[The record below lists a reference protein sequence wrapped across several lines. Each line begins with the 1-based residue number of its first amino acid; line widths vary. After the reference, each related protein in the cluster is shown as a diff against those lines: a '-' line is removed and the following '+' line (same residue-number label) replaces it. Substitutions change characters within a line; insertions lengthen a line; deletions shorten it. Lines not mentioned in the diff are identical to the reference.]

1 MSLVN
6 LCEVFAQRYM
16 ADNGTIEITGLE
28 ERIKKFG
35 EASTKNPMMEK
46 RIREVI
52 RKVLSEVRKN
62 MQRSAKVGLNMNAD
76 PRNAYKAVRMAV
88 YRRIFGG
95 QVNILQSYGAK
106 PGIYYEPA
114 RHPSHRGGNRMKQ
127 SERTHD
133 IMSYQGV
140 DRGFILRFL
149 NAGTDVRYA
158 VHGRN
163 GRTQAQRDRFIENIG
178 GRGHRGSIKARNWF
192 GPRSQEELENAAR
205 NIDALIDDILS
216 GILY

>member
-1 MSLVN
+1 
-6 LCEVFAQRYM
+6 M
-16 ADNGTIEITGLE
+16 ADNGTIEIKGLE
-28 ERIKKFG
+28 ERIKQFG

-62 MQRSAKVGLNMNAD
+62 MQRSAKAGLNMNAD

-95 QVNILQSYGAK
+95 QVNILQSYGSK
-106 PGIYYEPA
+106 PGVYYEPA

-158 VHGRN
+158 GHGRN
-163 GRTQAQRDRFIENIG
+163 GRTQAQRDRFIANIG
-178 GRGHRGSIKARNWF
+178 GRGHRGSISARNWF
-192 GPRSQEELENAAR
+192 GPRSQEELENASR
-205 NIDALIDDILS
+205 NIDALIDDIVAGVLF
-216 GILY
+216 

>member
-1 MSLVN
+1 
-6 LCEVFAQRYM
+6 M
-16 ADNGTIEITGLE
+16 ADNATIEITGIE

-52 RKVLSEVRKN
+52 RKVLSEVRKS

-76 PRNAYKAVRMAV
+76 PRNAYKAVRRAV

-95 QVNILQSYGAK
+95 QVNILQSYGSK
-106 PGIYYEPA
+106 PGVYYEPP
-114 RHPSHRGGNRMKQ
+114 RHPSRRGGNRMKQ

-133 IMSYQGV
+133 IMSRQGA

-149 NAGTDVRYA
+149 NAGTEPRYA
-158 VHGRN
+158 GHGRN
-163 GRTQAQRDRFIENIG
+163 GRTESQRMRHIERYE
-178 GRGHRGSIKARNWF
+178 GRGFRGAIAARNWF
-192 GPRSQEELENAAR
+192 GPRSQEELEHAAR
-205 NIDALIDDILS
+205 NIDALIDDIIQ